1 MPSYTSA
8 FADQLPKQGATH
20 IELVKVPTTPFGD
33 SMPIIRFEGWKVPG
47 KEAGTMSQ
55 RLTTYQVGA
64 QSLTSGISQF
74 APGAAVPMHTHNCE
88 EQVTIVEGSGVATID
103 GVEQVLTAYDST
115 YVPAGVPHCFR
126 NASDNPFVMLF
137 VYPSAYVERH
147 FTESG
152 TMDWHGRPPAE
163 AHGDD

>member
-1 MPSYTSA
+1 MPSYTPTTA
-8 FADQLPKQGATH
+8 GCVPLQVTTPVGTA
-20 IELVKVPTTPFGD
+20 EVPTTPFGD

-126 NASDNPFVMLF
+126 NASDKPFVMLF
-137 VYPSAYVERH
+137 VYPSPYVERH
-147 FTESG
+147 FTELG

>member
-1 MPSYTSA
+1 
-8 FADQLPKQGATH
+8 
-20 IELVKVPTTPFGD
+20 
-33 SMPIIRFEGWKVPG
+33 
-47 KEAGTMSQ
+47 
-55 RLTTYQVGA
+55 
-64 QSLTSGISQF
+64 
-74 APGAAVPMHTHNCE
+74 
-88 EQVTIVEGSGVATID
+88 GVATID